1 MSRGRLSDCSG
12 STTGKMD
19 VRVLTHSQAVGSAC
33 ERRESIACARG
44 LSTPSALSRRGFGEK
59 KKIPLALALAAS
71 SDSSSTRSEQKRFT
85 GCVMTKECP
94 CSPREATL
102 GASPRRRA
110 VAGRGFFHPPAATE
124 ADGGGARRGGARR
137 VGEGTNLCFS
147 FAFSFRVRDVRF
159 AFATLAFARHLLE
172 RGEGKAET
180 VRRAR
185 GTVSTTARNAKKQKK
200 QTRAAFIAVRTETN
214 HRLRND
220 QGMPV
225 FTPGSNP
232 RRLPAAACRRGSCEF
247 IDHPTKNS
255 LARAAAVRSGTAKK
269 NCRCSFR
276 GSSASRTS
284 RPRRGTSRTCG
295 PLSKRAPI
303 AGVLR
308 PLSQVTFCERA
319 ANETHI
325 ICVSAFPRSSS
336 FAAGF
341 GLKKK
346 NQKTAK
352 SPTSRAPRLSHPVLV
367 TVFFSRKMVN
377 ILNVDRHR
385 QSVAWIKLCIIENVV
400 RVFRAFGSGG
410 GGRVGTSRAAVIALR
425 GASRAFGRI
434 RLCIRRW
441 ATPDNRRF
449 RPSLS
454 ARKVQP
460 SESRSAGIKRPRIC
474 THSCLGGNGE
484 KKKSRE
490 TEPPTFSPRPTLR
503 EAVRWYAQLASW
515 PHERFAR

>member
-1 MSRGRLSDCSG
+1 
-12 STTGKMD
+12 
-19 VRVLTHSQAVGSAC
+19 
-33 ERRESIACARG
+33 
-44 LSTPSALSRRGFGEK
+44 
-59 KKIPLALALAAS
+59 
-71 SDSSSTRSEQKRFT
+71 
-85 GCVMTKECP
+85 MTKECP

-110 VAGRGFFHPPAATE
+110 AAGRANLSIIPRRTASR
-124 ADGGGARRGGARR
+124 ARRRY
-137 VGEGTNLCFS
+137 
-147 FAFSFRVRDVRF
+147 VR
-159 AFATLAFARHLLE
+159 E
-172 RGEGKAET
+172 
-180 VRRAR
+180 
-185 GTVSTTARNAKKQKK
+185 
-200 QTRAAFIAVRTETN
+200 
-214 HRLRND
+214 
-220 QGMPV
+220 P
-225 FTPGSNP
+225 P
-232 RRLPAAACRRGSCEF
+232 
-247 IDHPTKNS
+247 
-255 LARAAAVRSGTAKK
+255 KK

-325 ICVSAFPRSSS
+325 LCVSAFPRSSS

-341 GLKKK
+341 GKKTNAKKRREK
-346 NQKTAK
+346 NRQK
-352 SPTSRAPRLSHPVLV
+352 PTSRAPRLSHPVLV

-400 RVFRAFGSGG
+400 RVFRAFGSGARRASGNAASG
-410 GGRVGTSRAAVIALR
+410 GDR
-425 GASRAFGRI
+425 ASRRSLAFGRI

-474 THSCLGGNGE
+474 THSCLGGNDE
-484 KKKSRE
+484 KKNSRDG
-490 TEPPTFSPRPTLR
+490 PPTPTPRPTLR

>member
-1 MSRGRLSDCSG
+1 MRPWALYAFCFVQARVRG
-12 STTGKMD
+12 K
-19 VRVLTHSQAVGSAC
+19 
-33 ERRESIACARG
+33 
-44 LSTPSALSRRGFGEK
+44 K
-59 KKIPLALALAAS
+59 KKIALALALAAS

-110 VAGRGFFHPPAATE
+110 AAGRANLSIIPRRTASR
-124 ADGGGARRGGARR
+124 ARRRY
-137 VGEGTNLCFS
+137 
-147 FAFSFRVRDVRF
+147 VR
-159 AFATLAFARHLLE
+159 E
-172 RGEGKAET
+172 
-180 VRRAR
+180 
-185 GTVSTTARNAKKQKK
+185 
-200 QTRAAFIAVRTETN
+200 
-214 HRLRND
+214 
-220 QGMPV
+220 P
-225 FTPGSNP
+225 P
-232 RRLPAAACRRGSCEF
+232 
-247 IDHPTKNS
+247 
-255 LARAAAVRSGTAKK
+255 KK

-341 GLKKK
+341 GKKTNAKKRREK
-346 NQKTAK
+346 NRQK
-352 SPTSRAPRLSHPVLV
+352 PTSRAPRLSHPVLV

-474 THSCLGGNGE
+474 THSCLGGKTELKNKISRDGTADE
-484 KKKSRE
+484 K
-490 TEPPTFSPRPTLR
+490 TPRPTLR

>member
-1 MSRGRLSDCSG
+1 MRPWALYAFCFVQARVRG
-12 STTGKMD
+12 K
-19 VRVLTHSQAVGSAC
+19 
-33 ERRESIACARG
+33 
-44 LSTPSALSRRGFGEK
+44 K
-59 KKIPLALALAAS
+59 KKIALALALAAS

-110 VAGRGFFHPPAATE
+110 AAGRANLSIIPRRTASR
-124 ADGGGARRGGARR
+124 ARRRY
-137 VGEGTNLCFS
+137 
-147 FAFSFRVRDVRF
+147 VR
-159 AFATLAFARHLLE
+159 E
-172 RGEGKAET
+172 
-180 VRRAR
+180 
-185 GTVSTTARNAKKQKK
+185 
-200 QTRAAFIAVRTETN
+200 
-214 HRLRND
+214 
-220 QGMPV
+220 P
-225 FTPGSNP
+225 P
-232 RRLPAAACRRGSCEF
+232 
-247 IDHPTKNS
+247 
-255 LARAAAVRSGTAKK
+255 KK

-346 NQKTAK
+346 KNKRFRRENRQK
-352 SPTSRAPRLSHPVLV
+352 PTSRAPRLSHPVLV

-410 GGRVGTSRAAVIALR
+410 RRAMGTSRAAVIALHR
-425 GASRAFGRI
+425 ASRAFGRI

-474 THSCLGGNGE
+474 THSCLGGNDE
-484 KKKSRE
+484 KKNLERRNRRRSRRA
-490 TEPPTFSPRPTLR
+490 PRSAKPSDGMLNWRHGRTRGLPDNYSGPIS
-503 EAVRWYAQLASW
+503 E
-515 PHERFAR
+515 